1 MLTCLGM
8 AHANA
13 AEIALIAIDK
23 CGYDV
28 DNSASICLD
37 LDLDDTELIWQRWQ
51 GIPSSSIER
60 KSLLLSLLG
69 TSVPLPTE
77 MFTLMGTAFV
87 G

>member
-1 MLTCLGM
+1 M

-13 AEIALIAIDK
+13 AEIALLAIDR

-28 DNSASICLD
+28 DNPEPICLD
-37 LDLDDTELIWQRWQ
+37 LDLDDTESLWERWQ
-51 GIPSSSIER
+51 GNPSSPKER

-77 MFTLMGTAFV
+77 SSTLMGTAFV

>member
-1 MLTCLGM
+1 M

-13 AEIALIAIDK
+13 AEIALLAIDK

-28 DNSASICLD
+28 DNPEPICLD
-37 LDLDDTELIWQRWQ
+37 LDLDDTDLLWQRWQ
-51 GIPSSSIER
+51 GTPSSSKER

-69 TSVPLPTE
+69 TLVPLPTE
-77 MFTLMGTAFV
+77 RSTLMGPAFV